1 MTDYVVPIFPSRDL
15 EETLAFYRRL
25 GFRGVLIAEHRYVIV
40 NRGEF
45 AEIHFY
51 KEPDTNPT
59 VNAHG
64 CYLSVDDARRLHDEW
79 NGVEGVNEPRETEW
93 GMREFAVIDPSGNL
107 IRVGSPL

>member
-1 MTDYVVPIFPSRDL
+1 MTDYAVPIFPSRDL

-25 GFRGVLIAEHRYVIV
+25 GFRGALIAEHRYVIV

-51 KEPDTNPT
+51 EAAETDPATNS
-59 VNAHG
+59 HG
-64 CYLSVDDARRLHDEW
+64 CYLSVDDAALLHGEW
-79 NGVEGVNEPRETEW
+79 SGVEGVNEPREMEW
-93 GMREFAVIDPSGNL
+93 GMREFAVVDPSGNL

>member
-1 MTDYVVPIFPSRDL
+1 MTDYAVPIFPSRDL

-25 GFRGVLIAEHRYVIV
+25 GFAGVLIAEHSYVIV

-51 KEPDTNPT
+51 EALDTNPST
-59 VNAHG
+59 NDHG
-64 CYLSVDDARRLHDEW
+64 CYLSVDDARRLHDAW
-79 NGVEGVNEPRETEW
+79 SGIEGVNEPRETEW